1 VPSELVGCVDGKR
14 FAAGLVARRWEERA
28 RVTHANRKT
37 AAYLSCAVLLA
48 TAFFFH
54 RAVLSARIFIARDIL
69 RVYYPLHAYWA
80 QRVLSGSFPDWYP
93 FDGLGQPFAGMVV
106 SGAFHP
112 LNLTY
117 LVLPL
122 GAALKV
128 NTLLCFPV
136 AFGGVYALVRRYGA
150 DVAPAV
156 LGALVF
162 SFSGCLVSSTNN
174 LLYLMAAATVPWA
187 LWGADRFLER
197 PGWPRA
203 SAAGGLAALVLLAG
217 DVQAFALTLCLFIA
231 LVVCRRGRW
240 WLAVLLAGSALAASV
255 VQLVPTWQV
264 LSQARPGQQT
274 LAEATAWST
283 HPLRLLELVVGPAF
297 ARDPNDPVGTA
308 IASDLLS
315 TPQGTLWFDSLYLGL
330 IASFLALCG
339 AFVYRRSRVGRT
351 VLVCTSLLLLLALG
365 RRAGLAALAYNVVP
379 FWRAFRYP
387 EKWMTYV
394 SLGLALAAVAGLQAV
409 LKDGPLRRR
418 AGVLL
423 GVSGVLC
430 LGLGTEERWL
440 HLLGRWMA
448 GHTGSVALKPEVLA
462 HVSGE
467 LAKGATVSA
476 ALAFIVAAT
485 LLWARHP
492 RVVAW
497 VPAACSFLGLFW
509 LNEPHYTLSF
519 PEVLELA
526 SPFPATLHATPW
538 RVLYLGGSHLVPV
551 DTTLS
556 AMDRWAVGAV
566 SVLEPVT
573 PALVGLE
580 GANTYLPAVSARMF
594 DLMDDERAWV
604 LERAGLFSVRYL
616 SIAQENQ
623 AEVLASGKR
632 VIDAL
637 PSFGYFLFEDRA
649 ALPRAYLAR
658 PKCVT
663 GPADSLAAVRDRS
676 FVRGTEA
683 VVECHQPFAPS
694 SGDVGEV
701 VSLITQ
707 PERVV
712 LRVRAKI
719 PAVVVLNDAFYSGWK
734 ATVDGAG
741 AHVLVANHVVRAVAV
756 EPGVHEVVFAYRTPG
771 LFPALCFTLLFL
783 LGGLAAS
790 ARSAFSQRAAAST
803 PAALPER
810 T

>member
-1 VPSELVGCVDGKR
+1 MPRQLVGCVDGKR
-14 FAAGLVARRWEERA
+14 FAAGLVARRWEARA
-28 RVTHANRKT
+28 RVTHVKRKT
-37 AAYLSCAVLLA
+37 VAYLTGAVLLA

-54 RAVLSARIFIARDIL
+54 RAVFSSRVFIARDIL

-93 FDGLGQPFAGMVV
+93 FDGLGQPFVGMVV

-117 LVLPL
+117 LLLPL

-136 AFGGVYALVRRYGA
+136 AFGGVYALARRYGA

-156 LGALVF
+156 LGALIF

-174 LLYLMAAATVPWA
+174 LLYLMAAATVPGA

-203 SAAGGLAALVLLAG
+203 SAAGALAALVLLAG
-217 DVQAFALTLCLFIA
+217 DIQAFALTLCLFIVV
-231 LVVCRRGRW
+231 VVCRRGRW
-240 WLAVLLAGSALAASV
+240 WMAALLAGSALAASV
-255 VQLVPTWQV
+255 VQLVPSWQV

-297 ARDPNDPVGTA
+297 ARDPNDTVGTA
-308 IASDLLS
+308 MASDLLD

-330 IASFLALCG
+330 IAIFLALCG
-339 AFVYRRSRVGRT
+339 AWVYRHSRVGRT
-351 VLVCTSLLLLLALG
+351 VLVCTSLLLALALG
-365 RRAGLAALAYNVVP
+365 RRAGLAALAYSVVP

-387 EKWMTYV
+387 EKWMAYV

-409 LKDGPLRRR
+409 LQQAPLRRR
-418 AGVLL
+418 AGLLL
-423 GVSGVLC
+423 GVSGIFC
-430 LGLGTEERWL
+430 LGMGAEEKWFHLVGRWL
-440 HLLGRWMA
+440 AGRV
-448 GHTGSVALKPEVLA
+448 GSVALKPEVQA
-462 HVSGE
+462 HISGE
-467 LAKGATVSA
+467 LARGATVSA
-476 ALAFIVAAT
+476 VLAFIVAAT

-492 RVVAW
+492 RIVAW

-509 LNEPHYTLSF
+509 LNEPHYALSF
-519 PEVLELA
+519 PEVLELS
-526 SPFPATLHATPW
+526 SPFPATLHGTPW
-538 RVLYLGGSHLVPV
+538 RVLYLGGSHFVPV

-556 AMDRWAVGAV
+556 AMDKWAVSAV

-632 VIDAL
+632 VIDTL
-637 PSFGYFLFEDRA
+637 PSFGYFLFEDQA

-658 PKCVT
+658 PVCVA
-663 GPADSLAAVRDRS
+663 GPADSLDAVRSRN
-676 FVRGTEA
+676 FVRGSEA
-683 VVECHQPFAPS
+683 VVECSHPFAPS
-694 SGDVGEV
+694 GGDVGEV
-701 VSLITQ
+701 VSLTRQ

-712 LRVRAKI
+712 LHVRANV
-719 PAVVVLNDAFYSGWK
+719 PAVVVLNDAYYSGWK
-734 ATVDGAG
+734 ATVDGAS
-741 AHVLVANHVVRAVAV
+741 APILVANHVARAVAV
-756 EPGVHEVVFAYRTPG
+756 EPGVHEVVLAYRTPG
-771 LFPALCFTLLFL
+771 LWAALCFTLAFL
-783 LGGLAAS
+783 LGGVAAF
-790 ARSAFSQRAAAST
+790 ARSAFSRRASSS
-803 PAALPER
+803 AALPEP